1 MKIEEDQ
8 ADFPEELSEEDQEHI
23 RAAFHEDVVPKLV
36 KLNARLGTL
45 SCAFAGEDYENW
57 TIEFKSIG
65 DDFEI
70 VSFQYDEEGAS
81 LDLDL

>member
-1 MKIEEDQ
+1 MNPTHELDEEDQ
-8 ADFPEELSEEDQEHI
+8 GHI
-23 RAAFHEDVVPKLV
+23 REVFHDEVVPKLV

-45 SCAFAGEDYENW
+45 SCGFAGQEYEHW
-57 TIEFKSIG
+57 TIEFRSKG

-70 VSFQYDEEGAS
+70 VSFEYDEEVVS

>member
-1 MKIEEDQ
+1 MKNREEDMNPTHELDEEDQ
-8 ADFPEELSEEDQEHI
+8 GHI
-23 RAAFHEDVVPKLV
+23 REVFHDEVVPKLV

-45 SCAFAGEDYENW
+45 SCGFAGQEYEHW
-57 TIEFKSIG
+57 TIEFRSKG

-70 VSFQYDEEGAS
+70 VSFEYDEEVVS